1 MSDALAKRWQIAFF
15 NVLNADAEH
24 AAELR
29 EASLIADLKRWTT
42 ALSITVVR
50 AFEEL
55 GLVAAAKG
63 HVGKALPVPQQE
75 YLGQDVMAFSPG
87 PVGWRFP
94 IAVCEL
100 ENAAD
105 DERVGYSLWKT
116 LCVRAQLRVIFC
128 YRRDGDRAPALVR
141 DLADSVISPIPITD
155 RTTLDGATIVTVGFR
170 SDAGTFPYG
179 FFESWKLNSNTGR
192 FERFPR
198 S

>member
-15 NVLNADAEH
+15 NVLNANVEN

-29 EASLIADLKRWTT
+29 EASLVADLKRWTT
-42 ALSITVVR
+42 ALSTTIVR
-50 AFEEL
+50 AFEEI

-63 HVGKALPVPQQE
+63 HMGKVLPMRQQE
-75 YLGQDVMAFSPG
+75 YLGHDVMAFSPG
-87 PVGWRFP
+87 AVGWRFP

-100 ENAAD
+100 ENSAN
-105 DERVGYSLWKT
+105 RVAYSMWKT

-128 YRRDGDRAPALVR
+128 YRRDANLAPALIQ
-141 DLADSVISPIPITD
+141 DLADSVLSPIPVAD
-155 RTTLDGATIVTVGFR
+155 RTTLGGTTIVTVGSR
-170 SDAGTFPYG
+170 NEAGTFPYG
-179 FFESWKLNSNTGR
+179 FFESWKLNSNTCR